1 MCWCRQQLANH
12 MMSYRCRQEVA
23 NAHRPTL
30 SSPQTLSLSSSQSIK
45 QEAQNACHIKAFVLA
60 TAILF
65 GLQRKVL
72 KLIILFVLFTCI
84 QINILKN
91 INVYLYAESYDSKDP
106 KETATDDQLVLDDS
120 DSDGLIQILRP
131 TPHMII
137 SDKCMRVTLNFVHR
151 SWHYSC
157 QLYMRVLTY

>member
-1 MCWCRQQLANH
+1 MYNCFMWWCRQHLANH

-30 SSPQTLSLSSSQSIK
+30 FSPQTLSLSSSWGIK
-45 QEAQNACHIKAFVLA
+45 QEAQHAYQLKACVLA
-60 TAILF
+60 TSILF
-65 GLQRKVL
+65 GLQRQVL
-72 KLIILFVLFTCI
+72 NFFYLCNLPVY
-84 QINILKN
+84 ILKN

-157 QLYMRVLTY
+157 